1 MCFEKAAGCHL
12 KCDSPHE
19 AATAYTEAA
28 NCYKKTDAKSTR
40 GSPGQLS
47 AKAPCSMPRS
57 QLYLPSRPQWLSC
70 STRRRSGSRLIWA
83 ASKRPQNCRRKSLS
97 STRLRAT
104 CSSQHNSET
113 GAPLVTLSR
122 AQAME
127 AFQTAADYYQ
137 GEESTTQANQCLL
150 KVAGFAATSNDFKKA
165 VEIYEQVA
173 ISSLESNLLKWSVKD
188 YFLRAGICHLAG
200 GEAGTAVS
208 AVERYKSL
216 DASFE
221 GTREGTFLEAITRA
235 YEAADADAFTDLVRE
250 YDEVSRLDPQKTS
263 LLLEVKNKIKA
274 QVNDL
279 T

>member
-1 MCFEKAAGCHL
+1 MQYKEAVGIQIDLGRFQTAAKL
-12 KCDSPHE
+12 QKEIAELHE
-19 AATAYTEAA
+19 AEGDLL
-28 NCYKKTDAKSTR
+28 K
-40 GSPGQLS
+40 
-47 AKAPCSMPRS
+47 
-57 QLYLPSRPQWLSC
+57 
-70 STRRRSGSRLIWA
+70 
-83 ASKRPQNCRRKSLS
+83 
-97 STRLRAT
+97 
-104 CSSQHNSET
+104 
-113 GAPLVTLSR
+113 
-122 AQAME
+122 AME

>member
-1 MCFEKAAGCHL
+1 ML
-12 KCDSPHE
+12 V
-19 AATAYTEAA
+19 
-28 NCYKKTDAKSTR
+28 
-40 GSPGQLS
+40 
-47 AKAPCSMPRS
+47 
-57 QLYLPSRPQWLSC
+57 
-70 STRRRSGSRLIWA
+70 
-83 ASKRPQNCRRKSLS
+83 AS
-97 STRLRAT
+97 
-104 CSSQHNSET
+104 
-113 GAPLVTLSR
+113 
-122 AQAME
+122 QAME

-150 KVAGFAATSNDFKKA
+150 KVADFAATSSDFKKA

-173 ISSLESNLLKWSVKD
+173 ISSLENNLLKWSAKD

-200 GEAGTAVS
+200 SEAGTAVS

-221 GTREGTFLEAITRA
+221 STREGTFLDAITRA
-235 YEAADADAFTDLVRE
+235 YGAADADAFTDLVRE